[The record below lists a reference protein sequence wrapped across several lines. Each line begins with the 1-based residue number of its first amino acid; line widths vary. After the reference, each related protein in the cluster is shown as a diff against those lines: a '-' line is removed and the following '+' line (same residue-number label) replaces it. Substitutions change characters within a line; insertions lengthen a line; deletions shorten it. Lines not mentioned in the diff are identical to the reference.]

1 MCACL
6 FICVQV
12 HAHVHVMELRGQHWV
27 QFLRNAVHLIFETGS
42 LTALWLMKDPRLVA
56 GEPQEESH
64 LGDYKILLPE
74 LTLLCGFWGLSLN
87 LPTSKASL
95 FLLSPPHPAPQ

>member
-1 MCACL
+1 
-6 FICVQV
+6 
-12 HAHVHVMELRGQHWV
+12 MELRGQHWV

-64 LGDYKILLPE
+64 PWDYKLLLLE
-74 LTLLCGFWGLSLN
+74 LTLLCRFWGLSLN

-95 FLLSPPHPAPQ
+95 FQLSSPPPASQ